1 MQLERDNMK
10 RTILK
15 LRIIT
20 VLACLTY
27 LSFAVPIHASDFFPL
42 DLWEEMTNLQQNIGA
57 VNVGDIGV
65 HSDPVPINLGKAGVV
80 HNTFPFDVC
89 EELNA
94 LNNSHWHDSREYSV
108 SVGKTHLN
116 KTNPYWL
123 PEEFTTG
130 IASGLTACAK

>member
-1 MQLERDNMK
+1 MK

-15 LRIIT
+15 LKIIA

-27 LSFAVPIHASDFFPL
+27 PIFAVPTHASDFFPL
-42 DLWEEMTNLQQNIGA
+42 DFWEEMTSWQQNIGA
-57 VNVGDIGV
+57 VNEMDIGAY
-65 HSDPVPINLGKAGVV
+65 SEPMPISLGKTGVV
-80 HNTFPFDVC
+80 HTTFPFGVC

-94 LNNSHWHDSREYSV
+94 LGNSHWHDSHEYSV
-108 SVGKTHLN
+108 SIGNTHRD

-130 IASGLTACAK
+130 IASGLTAYAKRYESN